1 VDATS
6 DRKVAPLSRVTY
18 GAKRQ
23 RRLRSAICHTHL
35 GDSAAHGTRDVV
47 WIVPGREV
55 ETGNAVVGIGD
66 NAVDAFLADGVRA
79 EEKTRLLEQV
89 ETHGAY
95 EVLRRPEIFVQ
106 VELLQVNMCIHI
118 LDTRRSY
125 VTLQRS

>member
-1 VDATS
+1 MDETF
-6 DRKVAPLSRVTY
+6 DRKVALLSRLTY
-18 GAKRQ
+18 GAKRGRQ
-23 RRLRSAICHTHL
+23 FVITHL

-55 ETGNAVVGIGD
+55 EAGNAVVGIGD
-66 NAVDAFLADGVRA
+66 DAVDAFLADGVRA
-79 EEKTRLLEQV
+79 EEKTWLLEQV

-95 EVLRRPEIFVQ
+95 EVLRRPEIFVK
-106 VELLQVNMCIHI
+106 VELLQINMCIHI